1 MVPGRSS
8 QLWPDLM
15 HFGRLSQ
22 LWPDG
27 KSFLLWP
34 NGMHMHLNRSSQL
47 SSYCMDPERLSQLW
61 PECMDLNCHLMVWIL
76 ADCLNLEQL
85 VWILA
90 DPANCD
96 LLKPLP
102 GAQQVSSSEMQI
114 RRRATTAGWQP
125 PSQDISN
132 CAKRGWRVS
141 RVGAAIMTYQFR
153 KDEFGLIYV
162 WQSTW
167 ENSGPHKHIT
177 LGIDY
182 SFKSEIDC
190 FISTQNRN
198 RF

>member
-1 MVPGRSS
+1 MVSPSYWDPMVCICILTDRPNCHHTVWI
-8 QLWPDLM
+8 LTDHPNCDLSVWILTD
-15 HFGRLSQ
+15 R
-22 LWPDG
+22 P
-27 KSFLLWP
+27 
-34 NGMHMHLNRSSQL
+34 
-47 SSYCMDPERLSQLW
+47 
-61 PECMDLNCHLMVWIL
+61 NCHLMVWIL
-76 ADCLNLEQL
+76 ADCLNLELL

-167 ENSGPHKHIT
+167 ENSGPHKQIT